1 MARRAA
7 VHQLRRQSGRS
18 RRVAPAT
25 AGEPMA
31 PGRNGRCAPASAAA
45 NRAAA
50 AALAV
55 AAAGVAPAS
64 ATNRPPVAGS
74 CRDSA
79 LAAGPCP
86 GSALVAGSCP
96 GSVLAAGPCSYPA
109 PAADPYC
116 GLDLAADLCCGPAPA
131 ADPGP
136 FAPGRA
142 AASRVPCAI
151 ESAALNLNLSRIP
164 SHSAPWPSRPAL
176 NSAASHLQK
185 WGRAGCAVAP
195 PARHGRS
202 SGPPAQ
208 LRPGLFPQPPW
219 PPRGPP

>member
-1 MARRAA
+1 
-7 VHQLRRQSGRS
+7 
-18 RRVAPAT
+18 
-25 AGEPMA
+25 MA

-64 ATNRPPVAGS
+64 ATHRPPVAGS

-116 GLDLAADLCCGPAPA
+116 GLDLAADLCCGPAPAAGLCPGSALAAALFLDPAPA

-208 LRPGLFPQPPW
+208 LRLGLFPLPPW